1 VKSIKNLIGIL
12 FVVLII
18 ILMAVTNPSKN
29 AYDEWAKSQLS
40 STTDNSLAK
49 GVIELIGAPIIDQ
62 ATTKSNYILFSL
74 FQTSYQGNTIKTIG
88 LFNNFILISKS

>member
-1 VKSIKNLIGIL
+1 MKSIRGLLAIFIVAII
-12 FVVLII
+12 FV
-18 ILMAVTNPSKN
+18 LMAVTNPSKN
-29 AYDEWAKSQLS
+29 AYDDWAKAQLS
-40 STTDNSLAK
+40 SETNNSLAK